1 MVDYI
6 GYKDEAAIGTT
17 FVPIVVPLGEPI
29 STAVASAAATIVATV
44 AASFKDWFPAKHSNW
59 YWWDTA
65 FENKDWA
72 KVVAMSAKFYNIDG
86 LNYVD
91 WERNQLSDHIP
102 AQYTGFTRL
111 RLLPIVY
118 SYTNDPFIL
127 KLMQEAVQK
136 GKLPANVLPAAAQ
149 TYDPYTASQA
159 QQDPNNPSTVIAEAA
174 QSIKSV
180 GNANWILYGG
190 IALALFLILKK
201 K

>member
-1 MVDYI
+1 MADYI
-6 GYKDEAAIGTT
+6 GYKDDAVGTT

-59 YWWDTA
+59 WHFDTA

-86 LNYVD
+86 LNYID
-91 WERNQLSDHIP
+91 WEKNPISDHIP

-111 RLLPIVY
+111 KLLPIVY

-136 GKLPANVLPAAAQ
+136 GKLPVNVLPAAAA

-159 QQDPNNPSTVIAEAA
+159 QTDPNNPSTVIAEAA